1 MGKRMRLIFLS
12 VILMT
17 AMTVLGNLIDTKSI
31 SPQWSILVIILFLTL
46 LGIGL
51 YGFITYTVSVYKRTF
66 NRAKSAVFRA
76 IDLKGSLKY
85 RGEYNLSQRKNR

>member
-1 MGKRMRLIFLS
+1 MGKRMRLILLS
-12 VILMT
+12 VILLA

-31 SPQWSILVIILFLTL
+31 SPKWSILVIILFLTL

-66 NRAKSAVFRA
+66 NRGKSAVFRA
-76 IDLKGSLKY
+76 MDLKSSLRY
-85 RGEYNLSQRKNR
+85 RSEYRLRK